1 MHFDSANLKTVEDL
15 RLRIA
20 ATVGVPS
27 QYLKLLLDGNVLID
41 DQEIHDCHLQ
51 EANIFV
57 VREPDDLKHPSADFR
72 VRSVKLYEDLGEAA
86 AVHANRVAELLNDD
100 TPVVQ
105 IAAVTALTR
114 IGVANAYMD
123 KLVALMY
130 SAVTCEIIYTLLRAE
145 NSRHIVIDHLTPC
158 AYHVPIIKACLLDES
173 LDVRI
178 AACKLVGCGEAG
190 LAVAKSVVTCLSDSS
205 KKPASKEA
213 VQASTD
219 AILRLIKDHGF
230 LSLTLNRIAN
240 EVGGDPE
247 LAEDLFLQTLQE
259 TGRDVKYVESQLAL
273 LARGYPQYVDEP
285 VQMVWARAQSLK
297 RLQID
302 KWQECMR
309 NWYDQQIANKKR
321 SLDCDFNEKWSKTS
335 DDDEDMFNDKKS
347 KSRKQKAM
355 STKTARR
362 CKGRFLI
369 RVLQK
374 RSSMHT
380 ENGLTDEQRR
390 ECN

>member
-1 MHFDSANLKTVEDL
+1 M
-15 RLRIA
+15 
-20 ATVGVPS
+20 
-27 QYLKLLLDGNVLID
+27 
-41 DQEIHDCHLQ
+41 
-51 EANIFV
+51 
-57 VREPDDLKHPSADFR
+57 
-72 VRSVKLYEDLGEAA
+72 
-86 AVHANRVAELLNDD
+86 
-100 TPVVQ
+100 
-105 IAAVTALTR
+105 
-114 IGVANAYMD
+114 
-123 KLVALMY
+123 
-130 SAVTCEIIYTLLRAE
+130 
-145 NSRHIVIDHLTPC
+145 
-158 AYHVPIIKACLLDES
+158 
-173 LDVRI
+173 
-178 AACKLVGCGEAG
+178 
-190 LAVAKSVVTCLSDSS
+190 
-205 KKPASKEA
+205 
-213 VQASTD
+213 
-219 AILRLIKDHGF
+219 
-230 LSLTLNRIAN
+230 
-240 EVGGDPE
+240 
-247 LAEDLFLQTLQE
+247 AEDLFLQTLQE

-355 STKTARR
+355 ATKTARR